1 MNTILLE
8 EKNICL
14 IDFNDIFKS
23 IETSF
28 LNDIYDY
35 DLMIDEQIPLTPD
48 TKKIFYHHVIHNLC
62 EHIIKAPKD
71 YRKIIYAPLQIND
84 QFEICNLCDCK
95 KINKLFHAL
104 IKKLEKKLP
113 VLIIFQQESLDFE
126 FLKNKCFWGDGKGI
140 DFLNFLEVKCEKY
153 ENGLYNR
160 NFSKI
165 KEFTKKYE
173 LKFLNKNYF
182 DNLKTKQILYK

>member
-8 EKNICL
+8 NDICL

-23 IETSF
+23 IEVGF
-28 LNDIYDY
+28 LNDLYEYGLIKKD
-35 DLMIDEQIPLTPD
+35 QI
-48 TKKIFYHHVIHNLC
+48 KITSDVRKLFYHHVIYNIC
-62 EHIIKAPKD
+62 EQVINAPEN
-71 YRKIIYAPLQIND
+71 YRKIIYVPLEINEK
-84 QFEICNLCDCK
+84 FEICKICDCVRL
-95 KINKLFHAL
+95 NTLFRSL
-104 IKKLEKKLP
+104 LKKLEKKLP
-113 VLIIFQQESLDFE
+113 VLILFEQKGLDFD
-126 FLKNKCFWGDGKGI
+126 FLKNKCFWGDGEAI
-140 DFLNFLEVKCEKY
+140 DFLNFLEVICEKY

-182 DNLKTKQILYK
+182 ENLKTKQILYK